1 MDFVPVEHTTPSSSA
16 TPLPGGARSGVTPAY
31 LRASRGVSTPPPQRP
46 RLFAR
51 ASVARGSPPPPARLA
66 PISSSTPCVP
76 LPQRTASESV
86 HRSCVSD
93 SFNCEERGLPG
104 AWPIACGEPAGARPL
119 MVVAFSAY
127 EGSLLREGD
136 GVFGTCATD
145 LNTAPPPARVEPLLR
160 RKMVPAGAL
169 HAHVANGYSS
179 VASEGMTADD
189 SSSSAAGVTEL
200 SSAAQSTAA
209 VPLMH
214 SIGRTKRHR
223 MVSSADTQHSLA
235 SSTLPL
241 PRCHRT
247 SGHGS
252 IDGESAS
259 QRDVGFDASMTR
271 ALPSLAGR
279 YLCADHDE
287 ETDGAPKRCGSGS
300 NSSSCSSRG
309 AVSYSASST
318 RASVADVPE
327 KLDMITRRAGQRAF
341 DNSAAGAQ
349 CLVIEDSVDTDA
361 VVTPAQL
368 QQMKAEAAGG
378 GVHRRASGEL
388 STLYESRLV
397 TADVLRDWTG
407 WEDLDLVL
415 TAQLRVDADAMIGVN
430 QIGAQLSSL
439 SSLKLNGSRICRVR
453 QLGTGFHAL
462 KYLWL
467 NSCHVTDLYGI
478 AACCPSLVELYVP
491 FNRVRDVT
499 PVMAL
504 SATLEVLDVEGNLLD
519 DAADLGAV
527 LTSLHGVRALSLLGN
542 PLTCEHQARVR
553 DAYRVLL
560 VEGGCRA
567 GTNTAASGDVLSP
580 VPPPSEHKPFS
591 HVLAAWVRLLMPQL
605 ETLNDAAIDVS
616 VTSSCASS
624 PLHGSSP
631 EEARRRLAAPVSTH
645 VDPLD
650 DALAEELRLVEECVR
665 GADAFDALLAAVDE
679 ANRHVYTRPS
689 TSCSGAQ
696 PRLAPRTAMGV
707 ARPFTSRWS
716 RAPVRLGSCGGST
729 TDASVLTTGGVLAG
743 NATASLRR
751 RLATPSMSS
760 TDAAQNDP
768 SATSGSAADPAGCKG
783 TSAQRNG
790 ISPTDARYCASVTA
804 TSTSDLDEDAHIA
817 ALLADDSEEEE
828 WEHFKASLLRSKSS
842 SAAPIPRLSGPMST
856 SAAAAASYH
865 PFLYTQNEEAAATAS
880 MLQADGFEKELRT
893 ELTRLRMRIAKESRE

>member
-1 MDFVPVEHTTPSSSA
+1 MDFMPAEHTTPPSSA
-16 TPLPGGARSGVTPAY
+16 PRLPGGARSGLTPAY
-31 LRASRGVSTPPPQRP
+31 LGALRGVSSPPPQRP

-51 ASVARGSPPPPARLA
+51 ASVGRGSPPPPARLA
-66 PISSSTPCVP
+66 AISLSTPCVP
-76 LPQRTASESV
+76 LPKRSPSESV
-86 HRSCVSD
+86 PRSSVCD
-93 SFNCEERGLPG
+93 SFNREERGLPG
-104 AWPIACGEPAGARPL
+104 AWSIACGKPAGARPPL
-119 MVVAFSAY
+119 AVSLSAY
-127 EGSLLREGD
+127 EGLLPRVGD
-136 GVFGTCATD
+136 GIFGTCVAD
-145 LNTAPPPARVEPLLR
+145 LNSAPSSARVEPLLSC
-160 RKMVPAGAL
+160 KMGPAGAL
-169 HAHVANGYSS
+169 HTHAANGYNS
-179 VASEGMTADD
+179 VASEGTAADD
-189 SSSSAAGVTEL
+189 SISSAAGVTEL
-200 SSAAQSTAA
+200 LSAAESTAA

-223 MVSSADTQHSLA
+223 MASSADTQHSLA
-235 SSTLPL
+235 SSTLPP

-252 IDGESAS
+252 VDAESAP
-259 QRDVGFDASMTR
+259 QRDVCFGASMTG
-271 ALPSLAGR
+271 ALPSSEGL
-279 YLCADHDE
+279 YLSDGHDE
-287 ETDGAPKRCGSGS
+287 DADGAPRRCGSGS
-300 NSSSCSSRG
+300 NSSRG
-309 AVSYSASST
+309 EVSYRASSI
-318 RASVADVPE
+318 RASVAGVPG
-327 KLDMITRRAGQRAF
+327 KLDMITPQAGQRAF
-341 DNSAAGAQ
+341 DDSAAGAQ

-378 GVHRRASGEL
+378 GVHRRTSDEL

-415 TAQLRVDADAMIGVN
+415 TAQLRVDADAMIGVD

-467 NSCHVTDLYGI
+467 NSCHVTDLCGI

-491 FNRVRDVT
+491 FNRVRDAT

-519 DAADLGAV
+519 DATDLGAV
-527 LTSLHGVRALSLLGN
+527 LASLRGVRALSILGN
-542 PLTCEHQARVR
+542 PLTCEYQARVR
-553 DAYRVLL
+553 DAYRDLL
-560 VEGGCRA
+560 VEGGRRA
-567 GTNTAASGDVLSP
+567 CANTAASGDVLSP
-580 VPPPSEHKPFS
+580 VPPPSEYKPFS

-616 VTSSCASS
+616 ITSSCASF
-624 PLHGSSP
+624 PLHGSSS
-631 EEARRRLAAPVSTH
+631 EEASRRLAMPVSTH

-665 GADAFDALLAAVDE
+665 DADAFDALLAALDE

-696 PRLAPRTAMGV
+696 PRLAPRTAMGA

-729 TDASVLTTGGVLAG
+729 TDASVLTTGAVLAG

-751 RLATPSMSS
+751 RLAASSMSFN
-760 TDAAQNDP
+760 DAAQDDP
-768 SATSGSAADPAGCKG
+768 SATNGSAADPAGCKG
-783 TSAQRNG
+783 TSVQRSG
-790 ISPTDARYCASVTA
+790 ICEKDSGYCASVTA
-804 TSTSDLDEDAHIA
+804 TSAIDLDEDARIA

-828 WEHFKASLLRSKSS
+828 WEHFKASLLRSKST
-842 SAAPIPRLSGPMST
+842 SAASMPRLGDPMST

-865 PFLYTQNEEAAATAS
+865 QLLYTQNEEAAATAS
-880 MLQADGFEKELRT
+880 TVQADGFEKELRT

>member
-1 MDFVPVEHTTPSSSA
+1 M
-16 TPLPGGARSGVTPAY
+16 G
-31 LRASRGVSTPPPQRP
+31 
-46 RLFAR
+46 
-51 ASVARGSPPPPARLA
+51 
-66 PISSSTPCVP
+66 
-76 LPQRTASESV
+76 
-86 HRSCVSD
+86 
-93 SFNCEERGLPG
+93 
-104 AWPIACGEPAGARPL
+104 
-119 MVVAFSAY
+119 
-127 EGSLLREGD
+127 
-136 GVFGTCATD
+136 
-145 LNTAPPPARVEPLLR
+145 
-160 RKMVPAGAL
+160 PAGAL
-169 HAHVANGYSS
+169 HTHAANGYHS

-189 SSSSAAGVTEL
+189 SISSAAGVTES

-252 IDGESAS
+252 VDAESAP
-259 QRDVGFDASMTR
+259 QRDVCFDASMAC
-271 ALPSLAGR
+271 ALPSSAGR
-279 YLCADHDE
+279 YLSDEHDE
-287 ETDGAPKRCGSGS
+287 DADGAPKRCGSGS
-300 NSSSCSSRG
+300 NSSRCSSRG
-309 AVSYSASST
+309 AVSYSASSI
-318 RASVADVPE
+318 RARVAGVPE
-327 KLDMITRRAGQRAF
+327 KLDMITPRAGQRAF
-341 DNSAAGAQ
+341 DDSAAGAQ
-349 CLVIEDSVDTDA
+349 CLVIEDSVDTGA
-361 VVTPAQL
+361 VVSPAQL

-378 GVHRRASGEL
+378 GVHRRASDEF

-415 TAQLRVDADAMIGVN
+415 TAQLRVDADAMIGVD

-439 SSLKLNGSRICRVR
+439 SSLKLNGSRISRVR
-453 QLGTGFHAL
+453 QLGIGFHAL

-467 NSCHVTDLYGI
+467 NSCHVTDLCGI

-491 FNRVRDVT
+491 FNCVRDVT

-542 PLTCEHQARVR
+542 PLTCEYQARVR
-553 DAYRVLL
+553 DAYRDLL
-560 VEGGCRA
+560 VEGGRSA
-567 GTNTAASGDVLSP
+567 GANTAASDEALSP
-580 VPPPSEHKPFS
+580 VLPPIEHKPFS

-616 VTSSCASS
+616 VNSSCVSF
-624 PLHGSSP
+624 PLHSSSS
-631 EEARRRLAAPVSTH
+631 EEASRRLAVPVSTH

-650 DALAEELRLVEECVR
+650 DALAEELRLVEECARDV
-665 GADAFDALLAAVDE
+665 DAFDALLAAVDE

-689 TSCSGAQ
+689 TSCGGAQ
-696 PRLAPRTAMGV
+696 PRLAPRTAIGV

-716 RAPVRLGSCGGST
+716 RAPVRLASCGGST
-729 TDASVLTTGGVLAG
+729 TDASVLTTGAVLAG

-751 RLATPSMSS
+751 RLATPSMSFN
-760 TDAAQNDP
+760 DAAQDDP
-768 SATSGSAADPAGCKG
+768 SATNSSAADPAGRKG
-783 TSAQRNG
+783 TSAQQSG
-790 ISPTDARYCASVTA
+790 ICEKDSRYCASVTA
-804 TSTSDLDEDAHIA
+804 TSTSDLDEDARIA

-828 WEHFKASLLRSKSS
+828 WEHFKASLLRSQST
-842 SAAPIPRLSGPMST
+842 SAASMPRLGDPMST
-856 SAAAAASYH
+856 PAAAAASYH
-865 PFLYTQNEEAAATAS
+865 QLLYTQNDEAAATAS
-880 MLQADGFEKELRT
+880 TLQADGFEKELRT